1 MSPPKGGVIEKAQK
15 RIKFLDMVTKQ
26 DSEKIKKIIEEFIGK
41 MTFSVEVEMGQ
52 PQEETIPVN
61 LKLEEP
67 SVLIGDRG
75 QTLSDIQ
82 HLLKMIIR
90 KKIEAPIYIDLDIQ
104 DYKKKKE
111 EYLKDIARS
120 AADEVTLNKKEK
132 ILEPMSSYE
141 RRIIHMALADRE
153 GVSTESVGER
163 EDRRVVIK
171 PSL

>member
-1 MSPPKGGVIEKAQK
+1 MI
-15 RIKFLDMVTKQ
+15 TKQ
-26 DSEKIKKIIEEFIGK
+26 DSEKIKKIVEEFTEK
-41 MTFSVEVEMGQ
+41 MTFSVQVEMGQ
-52 PQEETIPVN
+52 PQEDTIPVN

-75 QTLSDIQ
+75 QTLADIQ

-111 EYLKDIARS
+111 EYLKDMARS
-120 AADEVTLNKKEK
+120 FADEVILNKKEK
-132 ILEPMSSYE
+132 TLDPMSAYE
-141 RRIIHMALADRE
+141 RRIIHMALAERE
-153 GVSTESVGER
+153 GIITESIGEG
-163 EDRRVVIK
+163 DNRRIIIK

>member
-1 MSPPKGGVIEKAQK
+1 MI
-15 RIKFLDMVTKQ
+15 TKQ
-26 DSEKIKKIIEEFIGK
+26 DSEKIKKIIEEFIEK
-41 MTFSVEVEMGQ
+41 MTFSVEVEIGQ
-52 PQEETIPVN
+52 PQEDTIPVN

-90 KKIEAPIYIDLDIQ
+90 KKIENPIYIDLDIQ

-111 EYLKDIARS
+111 EYLKDMAKSI
-120 AADEVTLNKKEK
+120 ADEVILNKKEK

-141 RRIIHMALADRE
+141 RRIIHMALAERE
-153 GVSTESVGER
+153 GISTESIGE
-163 EDRRVVIK
+163 EERRIVVK